1 MTPRFMGFFLSFHS
15 SSRFLTHLFI
25 LRPTLIQYPTH
36 DFTLVV
42 HYMSDVFDQIQQQ
55 CPYRAAIFT
64 YKKKKSTKDS
74 RDFLCHTALFLDLLQ
89 RPSAATIESL
99 LRPVNG
105 CTRS

>member
-42 HYMSDVFDQIQQQ
+42 HYMSDVFDQIQ
-55 CPYRAAIFT
+55 
-64 YKKKKSTKDS
+64 
-74 RDFLCHTALFLDLLQ
+74 
-89 RPSAATIESL
+89 
-99 LRPVNG
+99 
-105 CTRS
+105 